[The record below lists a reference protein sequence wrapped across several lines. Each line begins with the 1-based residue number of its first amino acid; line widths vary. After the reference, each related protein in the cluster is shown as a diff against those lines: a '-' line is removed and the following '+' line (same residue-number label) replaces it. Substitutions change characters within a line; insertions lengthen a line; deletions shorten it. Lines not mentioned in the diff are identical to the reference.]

1 MRLYVQC
8 VRPHLEFSTT
18 AWVPWTECDKNIPEK
33 VQRKAVGMVAV
44 LTGSVRMSGRV
55 FVV

>member
-18 AWVPWTECDKNIPEK
+18 AWVPWTEGDKNIPEK